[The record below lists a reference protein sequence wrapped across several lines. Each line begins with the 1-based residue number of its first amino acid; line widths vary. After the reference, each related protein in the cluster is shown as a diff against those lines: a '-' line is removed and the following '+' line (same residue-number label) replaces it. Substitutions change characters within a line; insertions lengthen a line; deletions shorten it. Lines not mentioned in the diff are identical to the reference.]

1 MLRVDAQQTAG
12 LTEFVCQDKT
22 SKKHNELL
30 FHAWVSTQYSV
41 KAQCRVLLDLIVSL
55 DLIRSLLDP
64 FFSKTRCVRC
74 CALLCDAGCPSFSQ
88 APRLYFPEILW
99 NLGKGRQGKKCG
111 MPPILSVQ
119 I

>member
-1 MLRVDAQQTAG
+1 MLRADAQQTAG

-55 DLIRSLLDP
+55 PEP

-74 CALLCDAGCPSFSQ
+74 CVLLCDAGCPSISQ
-88 APRLYFPEILW
+88 ARVSTFLKSFGTWERDDRE
-99 NLGKGRQGKKCG
+99 K
-111 MPPILSVQ
+111 SVVCPLF
-119 I
+119 